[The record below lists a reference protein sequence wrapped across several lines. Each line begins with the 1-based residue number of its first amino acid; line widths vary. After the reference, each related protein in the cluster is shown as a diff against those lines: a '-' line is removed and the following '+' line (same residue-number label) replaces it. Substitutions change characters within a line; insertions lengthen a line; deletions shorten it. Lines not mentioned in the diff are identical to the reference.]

1 MQKHSLLAP
10 GNIEPSCLRGEKND
24 KEGLL
29 WTQVSL
35 KQMNL
40 APATHLEGFSTQE
53 S

>member
-1 MQKHSLLAP
+1 M
-10 GNIEPSCLRGEKND
+10 GEKND
-24 KEGLL
+24 EGLL

-40 APATHLEGFSTQE
+40 APATHLEGFSIQE